1 MFGEFLNIVF
11 KSIKLDRSLYKDN
24 KNFGEAAIYFA
35 GLIMILDGVAGAV
48 AANTVVK
55 TAIGVSGLTA
65 IITWFVWAILIYVI
79 GVKLFPDKDTKIPF
93 KKVLTAVGF
102 AHAPG
107 LIRFF
112 AVTPELMIPIIFLT
126 QFWIFAGLI
135 ISTKQ
140 ILNLKSN
147 MIWPFFNVFSSKNN
161 SGLLFVTLIN
171 FNKSLTN
178 IDLVTIS
185 KLDEIILFLSNDT
198 SETSDFIYSK
208 DRGLFEKNIVAPTVL
223 AFILKLNG
231 SIVNLIFFK
240 SNSKF
245 LLVWIILFFIWLLN
259 LSVSIPMVLK

>member
-65 IITWFVWAILIYVI
+65 ILTWFVWAILIYVI
-79 GVKLFPDKDTKIPF
+79 GVKLFPEKDTKIPF

-147 MIWPFFNVFSSKNN
+147 M
-161 SGLLFVTLIN
+161 
-171 FNKSLTN
+171 KSFG
-178 IDLVTIS
+178 IV
-185 KLDEIILFLSNDT
+185 FLS
-198 SETSDFIYSK
+198 FLI
-208 DRGLFEKNIVAPTVL
+208 IVFL
-223 AFILKLNG
+223 
-231 SIVNLIFFK
+231 SISFVMSRMDAMPINQI
-240 SNSKF
+240 S
-245 LLVWIILFFIWLLN
+245 
-259 LSVSIPMVLK
+259 

>member
-140 ILNLKSN
+140 IL
-147 MIWPFFNVFSSKNN
+147 M
-161 SGLLFVTLIN
+161 
-171 FNKSLTN
+171 
-178 IDLVTIS
+178 
-185 KLDEIILFLSNDT
+185 
-198 SETSDFIYSK
+198 
-208 DRGLFEKNIVAPTVL
+208 A
-223 AFILKLNG
+223 KLN
-231 SIVNLIFFK
+231 S
-240 SNSKF
+240 F
-245 LLVWIILFFIWLLN
+245 LCN
-259 LSVSIPMVLK
+259 ED